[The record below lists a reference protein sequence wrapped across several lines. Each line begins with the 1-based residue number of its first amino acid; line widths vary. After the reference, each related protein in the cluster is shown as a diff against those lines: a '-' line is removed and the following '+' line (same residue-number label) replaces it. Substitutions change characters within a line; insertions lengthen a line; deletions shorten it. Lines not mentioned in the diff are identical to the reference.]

1 MKYFTLWND
10 HLLLIF
16 PKKKK
21 KLAALQIRHNL
32 KIRLSFLLKKVKT
45 EEPNPRKIEAKKII
59 KEKKKIMRWLSEPT
73 RE

>member
-16 PKKKK
+16 PKKK
-21 KLAALQIRHNL
+21 LAALQIRHNL
-32 KIRLSFLLKKVKT
+32 KIQLSFLLKKVKT
-45 EEPNPRKIEAKKII
+45 EEPDSRKIEAKKII